1 MGLKDFY
8 IEFEKPIPAYFP
20 GEIVNGKLVISLT
33 NEKKMAKIKVVCT
46 GVGYVHWTES
56 KTVSDGTDSN
66 GNSKVAKYF

>member
-8 IEFEKPIPAYFP
+8 IEFEKLIPAYFP

-33 NEKKMAKIKVVCT
+33 NEKKMAKIKVFCN

-66 GNSKVAKYF
+66 GNSKVAK